1 MCGILHLLHNPIESI
16 HDGDFWHFRPEK
28 NFSQKSDSA
37 MFLALLMRII
47 MEKNQKKLMMKS
59 QENSQKLFFP
69 AFSTGNEFFFENQA
83 PSHFEHYHFASLC
96 QNQEKLMSQSREKL
110 VTNVRTDKRTSV
122 NL

>member
-47 MEKNQKKLMMKS
+47 MEKKS
-59 QENSQKLFFP
+59 EKTNDEISRKFP
-69 AFSTGNEFFFENQA
+69 KTVFSGIFDR
-83 PSHFEHYHFASLC
+83 
-96 QNQEKLMSQSREKL
+96 K
-110 VTNVRTDKRTSV
+110 
-122 NL
+122 